1 MNPGQLLTD
10 HDAVSP
16 VIGIVL
22 MIAITVVLTTVL
34 GTFVLEI
41 GAEQERIPSASIQFE
56 YDRPNDAVTATHEG
70 GDTLTGRVVVTK
82 NGGSATEWPAPIEAG
97 DRFSVGTGRDLPTTV
112 TAGDEITVVWRSSG
126 GDETKVVGKFV
137 VP

>member
-1 MNPGQLLTD
+1 
-10 HDAVSP
+10 
-16 VIGIVL
+16 

-97 DRFSVGTGRDLPTTV
+97 DRFSVGTGGDLPTTV